1 MRVVQAAALTAAA
14 LLLTSV
20 ASAQGLGDAAAAA
33 REKRKADPAKPAKV
47 YTEGDIGQAMAPVST
62 ARDLPATNTPATT
75 GGSPATGGQA
85 VRPRASPPR
94 RVSLR
99 PKAGPRPRR
108 AAAAANAAEDAAK
121 AEAEAQAKAAEAWRR
136 QLDQARKEE
145 AVYKDI
151 IDKVQLQLNGTNGNS
166 TVLAARP
173 TSPSW
178 KRTSRSSPRPR
189 RRSRRW
195 RTRGAATATEAGA
208 ARGRPARRG
217 RAALG
222 RRSASRAAASGW
234 WPSSTSRPRAR
245 R

>member
-75 GGSPATGGQA
+75 GGSPATGGQGAAEGQPA
-85 VRPRASPPR
+85 VEGQPPAEGGA
-94 RVSLR
+94 
-99 PKAGPRPRR
+99 PAEG
-108 AAAAANAAEDAAK
+108 AAPAANAEEDAAK

-151 IDKVQLQLNGTNGNS
+151 IDKVQVQMNGN
-166 TVLAARP
+166 ANYY
-173 TSPSW
+173 SP
-178 KRTSRSSPRPR
+178 
-189 RRSRRW
+189 
-195 RTRGAATATEAGA
+195 
-208 ARGRPARRG
+208 G
-217 RAALG
+217 RAANAAFLEENKQKLAETQAKIAALEDEG
-222 RRSASRAAASGW
+222 RRNRY
-234 WPSSTSRPRAR
+234 
-245 R
+245 